1 MRISRLT
8 GLAAVLLTA
17 CTVTPQ
23 TASLPPTNPT
33 ASPPTSPLPS
43 SSATRTPTPVQRSC
57 VQRVFDQLTV
67 RQRVGQLFMLG
78 LAGDQLSV
86 ETAHAIRSDHLGS
99 VWFTENSTAGAAS
112 IRAITSS
119 VQRLASG
126 SVRFFIAANQEGGE
140 IQAMKGPGFSSIP
153 AATQQGTIDP
163 VTLAADAAQWGRELR
178 SAGINFNFAP
188 VFDVVPPGGDSTNQ
202 PIGVLHRE
210 YGNDVP
216 TVATHALAFVRG
228 MRSAGVETSAKHFPG
243 LGRVEGNTDYSGNVV
258 DDATT
263 TSDLGSFEQAVSGG
277 VPFVMVALAPYTR
290 IDPSHPAALS
300 PIVIGRVLRGQLRFK
315 GVLISDDLG
324 ATVAVKDIPRS
335 EERRVG
341 KECRSRWTRTHVKK
355 KKVKQSKET

>member
-1 MRISRLT
+1 
-8 GLAAVLLTA
+8 
-17 CTVTPQ
+17 
-23 TASLPPTNPT
+23 
-33 ASPPTSPLPS
+33 
-43 SSATRTPTPVQRSC
+43 
-57 VQRVFDQLTV
+57 
-67 RQRVGQLFMLG
+67 MLG

-126 SVRFFIAANQEGGE
+126 GVRFFIAANQEGGE

-210 YGNDVP
+210 YGSDVP

-243 LGRVEGNTDYSGNVV
+243 LGRVQGNTDYSGNVV

-277 VPFVMVALAPYTR
+277 VPFVMVALATYTR

-315 GVLISDDLG
+315 GVVISDDLG
-324 ATVAVKDIPRS
+324 ATVAVKDIPPGTRAIEFLEAGGDMIIS
-335 EERRVG
+335 KTLSPATSMYAAILSHMSASQSFSRVVDAAVLQILG
-341 KECRSRWTRTHVKK
+341 AKRAAGLLVCS
-355 KKVKQSKET
+355 